1 MLYASLERET
11 KEVFRVI
18 TISTLT
24 KKFDRQGW
32 RWLAIG
38 WIRWYF
44 LYGDDGDDL
53 LWGGLGDDRLQGDDF
68 SGGVGSDIFVHAPG
82 EGTDTIVD
90 FEIGTDLIGLE
101 KRLSFG
107 QLSFQGNEI
116 RFEDKTLA
124 VLSGIN
130 TTTLTESSFVGM
142 K

>member
-1 MLYASLERET
+1 MGGSG
-11 KEVFRVI
+11 
-18 TISTLT
+18 
-24 KKFDRQGW
+24 DD
-32 RWLAIG
+32 
-38 WIRWYF
+38 F

-68 SGGVGSDIFVHAPG
+68 SDGVGSDIFVLAPG

-124 VLSGIN
+124 ALSGIN
-130 TTTLTESSFVGM
+130 TTTLIENSFVGM